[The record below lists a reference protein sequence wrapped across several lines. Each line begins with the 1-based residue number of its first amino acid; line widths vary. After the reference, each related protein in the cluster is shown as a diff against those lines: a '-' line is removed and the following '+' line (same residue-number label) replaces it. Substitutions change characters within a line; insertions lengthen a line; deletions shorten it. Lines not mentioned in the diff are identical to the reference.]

1 VTKTHSEEVTVTIAI
16 PNYNTSTY
24 IGEAIQSAISQ
35 TFFNIEILIV
45 DNASTDNSRDIIK
58 FWAKKDSRIVVH
70 CYDEFVKSM
79 DNWNRCLALARG
91 KYIVFLHAD
100 DRLKPRFLE
109 AALEVHDRWPNL
121 GYVLAENEMIDSGG
135 NLLYRQQF
143 YEGSAVIPGLSEARV
158 SLLGWHI
165 VPVQMLIRTECMRD
179 IGGYHVS
186 DVMAPLLLNLKW
198 DVGYLHTPLVQYR
211 LHEQSSTT
219 QCIKDK
225 SLIMAIYLTKMLVLN
240 HWLPPEALYLKE
252 LIGPVMEKTGTTCL
266 SLYAM
271 NVLGRNEK
279 RLCQEYMALA
289 RGFWL
294 DIDQTPLYRFLED
307 ALKEKEWTPETLQ
320 EAWVKVRPPSALSG
334 PPYPLP
340 EGSVVIP
347 ISV

>member
-1 VTKTHSEEVTVTIAI
+1 VTKTHRDEIIVTIAI
-16 PNYNTSTY
+16 PNYNTSSY
-24 IGEAIQSAISQ
+24 IGEAIKSAICQ
-35 TFFNIEILIV
+35 TYSNIEILIV
-45 DNASTDNSRDIIK
+45 DNASTDNSRDIIDS
-58 FWAKKDSRIVVH
+58 WEKKDSRIVVH
-70 CYDEFVKSM
+70 YYDEFVKSM
-79 DNWNRCLALARG
+79 DNWNRCLNLARG

-109 AALEVHDRWPNL
+109 AALELYVRWPTL
-121 GYVLAENEMIDSGG
+121 GYVLAENEMIDGGG

-143 YEGSAVIPGLSEARV
+143 YEESAVIPGLAEARV
-158 SLLGWHI
+158 NLLGWHI
-165 VPVQMLIRTECMRD
+165 VPVQMLIRTECMRA
-179 IGGYHVS
+179 IGGYHFS

-211 LHEQSSTT
+211 LHDESSTT

-252 LIGPVMEKTGTTCL
+252 LIGPVMEKTGNTCL

-294 DIDQTPLYRFLED
+294 DVDRTPLYRFLED
-307 ALKEKEWTPETLQ
+307 ALNEKEWTPETLQ
-320 EAWVKVRPPSALSG
+320 EAWARVRPPSASSG

-347 ISV
+347 ISG